1 MLRQGTCRCKG
12 CAGSSSSRRPQ
23 IEIKAKRVAL
33 LTQSALAARCLLSSV
48 GLKPAGAPRDVLLQ
62 IASVHAALHQVNKLV
77 LRSHVETC
85 VAEAMASGEA
95 AERRQKLDESME
107 VFARY
112 CWLRGASR

>member
-1 MLRQGTCRCKG
+1 MMNDAAKGKSVSRLQRIAGQVAGIGRMVQGDRYC
-12 CAGSSSSRRPQ
+12 
-23 IEIKAKRVAL
+23 V
-33 LTQSALAARCLLSSV
+33 
-48 GLKPAGAPRDVLLQ
+48 DVLLQ

-85 VAEAMASGEA
+85 VAEAMASGKA
-95 AERRQKLDESME
+95 AERRQKLDELME